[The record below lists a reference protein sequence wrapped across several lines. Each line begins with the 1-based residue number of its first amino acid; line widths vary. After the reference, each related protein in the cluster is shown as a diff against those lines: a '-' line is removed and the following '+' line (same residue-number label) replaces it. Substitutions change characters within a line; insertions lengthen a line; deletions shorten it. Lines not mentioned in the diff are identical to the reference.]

1 MQRLTDMLAPNAS
14 PEEERA
20 HWAGLDPDPWDTSQQ
35 DSDLRSDGS
44 SSPRDSR
51 SLSTFRS
58 EGEHDASEPRE
69 PTPQPSTGEPQTSE
83 LGGAHDIDQR
93 AAEVAAFQV
102 AVSEAR
108 QEAEAQL
115 QAIVERVRK
124 DAEEQH
130 AAEIDRVTERH
141 ADELE
146 QTRAKVEA
154 EVTERVQQEES
165 RRHAAELTRVLEVLE
180 ARYAADLQ
188 SARSAAVESFKELTG
203 SIQLA
208 EQKRRA
214 PDTAA

>member
-1 MQRLTDMLAPNAS
+1 MLAPNAS

-35 DSDLRSDGS
+35 ESDLRSDGS
-44 SSPRDSR
+44 SSTSSTSDGR

-58 EGEHDASEPRE
+58 EGEHDAAEPRE
-69 PTPQPSTGEPQTSE
+69 PTAQPSTGEPQTSE
-83 LGGAHDIDQR
+83 LDGAHDIDQR
-93 AAEVAAFQV
+93 AAAVAAFQV

-115 QAIVERVRK
+115 QAVVERVRK
-124 DAEEQH
+124 DAAEEH
-130 AAEIDRVTERH
+130 AAEIDQVTARH
-141 ADELE
+141 ADELQ

-180 ARYAADLQ
+180 ERYAADLQ

-208 EQKRRA
+208 EQKRRV